1 MTKFYYYT
9 KKYSLL
15 IILTLSEY
23 DNYFTKTIIIIS
35 LFKIIV
41 VSLHCIF
48 KVIRKEM
55 KQTDTTMASS
65 ILKLLTSRPNVIL
78 SWGLSEPRAI
88 ENGLRFRV
96 EGFRHQG
103 LCEIIYVEGTDTF
116 TFRTIDKDGLTIQE
130 LDDLYL
136 DNLIDTI
143 DRTIETGDDPK
154 EYKKAVSEWL
164 DTFKY

>member
-1 MTKFYYYT
+1 M
-9 KKYSLL
+9 
-15 IILTLSEY
+15 
-23 DNYFTKTIIIIS
+23 
-35 LFKIIV
+35 
-41 VSLHCIF
+41 
-48 KVIRKEM
+48 
-55 KQTDTTMASS
+55 
-65 ILKLLTSRPNVIL
+65 
-78 SWGLSEPRAI
+78 
-88 ENGLRFRV
+88 

-103 LCEIIYVEGTDTF
+103 LCEIVYVEGTDTF

-164 DTFKY
+164 DTFKD